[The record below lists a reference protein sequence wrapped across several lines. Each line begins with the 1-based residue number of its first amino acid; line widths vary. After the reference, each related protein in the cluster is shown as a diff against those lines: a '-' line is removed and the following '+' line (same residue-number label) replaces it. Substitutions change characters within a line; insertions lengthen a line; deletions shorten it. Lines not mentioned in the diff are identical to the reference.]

1 MFVMT
6 CTFMPRWAR
15 AEPTLR
21 AAVSSTRWLMVP
33 GRQQEAASLAPRRPR
48 SRVARFL
55 SQPDRDDP

>member
-1 MFVMT
+1 MRSR
-6 CTFMPRWAR
+6 PSSSAALGA

-21 AAVSSTRWLMVP
+21 AALSSTRWLMVP